1 MIWNPSEGIHIGP
14 IYLRF
19 YSLMFVLAFATG
31 WYIMKRIFTVE
42 KLTYDKLDSLFI
54 WIVLSTLLGARLGHV
69 FFYDWEYFRNH
80 LGEIL
85 LPFKFEPEFEFTG
98 FAGLASHG
106 AAIAILISM
115 YFYSYKIVKRPYLW
129 VLDRIVIPVASGA
142 VFVRIGNFFNS
153 EILGKETTSKYGV
166 RFIRDT
172 ISPNEASYRT
182 GISDTNLAY
191 DAIINNPKHAQLL
204 ATVPMKHPVQL
215 YEAISYVFIFI
226 ILVLL
231 YTKTRVK
238 DRHGF
243 IFGVFMLLLW
253 SVRFVIEEL
262 KESQGGIES
271 FFGLFSTGQWL
282 SFPFIIAGI
291 GLVIMAEK
299 PIPRFIK

>member
-1 MIWNPSEGIHIGP
+1 
-14 IYLRF
+14 
-19 YSLMFVLAFATG
+19 
-31 WYIMKRIFTVE
+31 
-42 KLTYDKLDSLFI
+42 
-54 WIVLSTLLGARLGHV
+54 
-69 FFYDWEYFRNH
+69 
-80 LGEIL
+80 
-85 LPFKFEPEFEFTG
+85 
-98 FAGLASHG
+98 
-106 AAIAILISM
+106 M

-191 DAIINNPKHAQLL
+191 DAIINNPEHAQLL

-253 SVRFVIEEL
+253 SVRFVIAEL

-271 FFGLFSTGQWL
+271 FFG
-282 SFPFIIAGI
+282 
-291 GLVIMAEK
+291 
-299 PIPRFIK
+299 